1 MDNELMVQIEAVLA
15 DAERERSDLLFRLG
29 VVNGKIEVARLVRER
44 LVELAF
50 SPVVEEVASNDDAG

>member
-1 MDNELMVQIEAVLA
+1 MDELLVQMERILA
-15 DAERERSDLLFRLG
+15 EAERERSDLLFRLG

-50 SPVVEEVASNDDAG
+50 SPVVKEVASNDDAG